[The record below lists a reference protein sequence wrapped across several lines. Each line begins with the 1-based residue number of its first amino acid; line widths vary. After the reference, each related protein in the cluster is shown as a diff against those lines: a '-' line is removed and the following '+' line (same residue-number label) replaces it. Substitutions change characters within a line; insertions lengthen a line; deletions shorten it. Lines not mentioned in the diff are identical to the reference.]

1 VPADSVDGGVGRPP
15 LLRPKHRQA
24 QEVNVV
30 LGQPQIDAE
39 LLRKVQSGRD
49 SAIRDA
55 AQHALGCRDDGD

>member
-1 VPADSVDGGVGRPP
+1 MS
-15 LLRPKHRQA
+15 LRPKRRQA
-24 QEVNVV
+24 KEVNVI
-30 LGQPQIDAE
+30 LGEPQIDAE